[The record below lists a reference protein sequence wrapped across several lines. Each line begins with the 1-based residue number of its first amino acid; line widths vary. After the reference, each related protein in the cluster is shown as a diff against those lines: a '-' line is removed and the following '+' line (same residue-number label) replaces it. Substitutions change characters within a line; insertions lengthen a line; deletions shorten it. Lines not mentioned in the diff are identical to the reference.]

1 MLRTPKLKLIFPSFF
16 CFSFLF
22 TVALQ
27 LSQLTSD
34 PPNNIKDSEETSSLV
49 TSVQPIQTSNFQP
62 VVNKKESLKDPQRIN
77 KTSYFTTSNQIFIY
91 HTHNRE
97 SWIPELSSADK
108 AEEAFD
114 EAINV
119 TLLGKRLS
127 ERLKSKG
134 LKAIHSDKDYPSQ
147 IGNFNY
153 ARSYQYS
160 KQIVKDILEK
170 NDDIRY
176 MFDLHRDAE
185 GREKTTIRFQ
195 NTNYAQVYF
204 VVGTEHSNW
213 KYNKQFA
220 EAVQER
226 LNQRVPNLSK
236 GIYLKDK
243 SSGNGE
249 YNQSLSTSSA
259 LIEIGGVENTLD
271 ESYRTIDVLAEVIQE
286 LTKMKEQPALMVAN
300 L

>member
-1 MLRTPKLKLIFPSFF
+1 MLRTPKLKLLFLSFF

-22 TVALQ
+22 TVVLQ
-27 LSQLTSD
+27 LSQISSN
-34 PPNNIKDSEETSSLV
+34 PPTDMNDSEETSSLV
-49 TSVQPIQTSNFQP
+49 TWVQPLQTSYVPP
-62 VVNKKESLKDPQRIN
+62 VLNKNRTDTQRTN
-77 KTSYFTTSNQIFIY
+77 KTSYVTTPNQIFIY

-114 EAINV
+114 ETINV

-134 LKAIHSDKDYPSQ
+134 LKSIHSDKDYPSQ
-147 IGNFNY
+147 IGNFIY

-160 KQIVKDILEK
+160 KQIVKDTLEK
-170 NDDIRY
+170 NDEIRY

-195 NTNYAQVYF
+195 NKNFAQVYF

-220 EAVQER
+220 EAIQER
-226 LNQRVPNLSK
+226 LNQRIPNLSK

-286 LTKMKEQPALMVAN
+286 LTKMKEQPAFMVAN